1 MSAADPR
8 ETVRYFLHLHEPAY
22 APLLHYA
29 ALPIILTP
37 ELLHYL
43 RHTFAPAT
51 PWISEADIL
60 LDENLC
66 RQYSTYEQYLM
77 HAPIRAY
84 LLGEAR
90 QDPLFRQADASR
102 LLLGY
107 LKDFERTRPYRN
119 PRELQTQAWSAM
131 VYIDDIQRAK
141 VFDEIKDAFRQ
152 AGKRQAGGY
161 ADLIGEA
168 ELERLAQITEKLAP
182 EMAQY
187 TELLDYARQVQALI
201 RDESTADERAF
212 QPILGKDMPTA
223 AELTG
228 RKTQRMPNWSHERFL
243 SDLDALYRLFQNG
256 DLVTAK
262 SMAEQLLKNCYDAGE
277 MAYPEAAY
285 DLAVAYFWLGRISR
299 MVGRIE
305 LATEYIL
312 KAISLFR
319 KLTLKEDSE
328 VEEMELLAMTE
339 YGECLLAMN
348 LFEKAAQYFLEV
360 IVRYEQRGRRSD
372 AALGGVRLGETYLS
386 MGHYEQAL
394 DTFMHAKAIFGKLND
409 ARSEA
414 IVLRHIG
421 EVYLA
426 MENHDQALETFTQA
440 LIIFQV
446 LHDVGSEAMVLRQSG
461 MALERMGQ
469 LKSALSN
476 YHEAF
481 VKMQKIGDTLG
492 EASTLNQLGELC
504 EKMGELE
511 ESAKLFRQSANIYR
525 LLQDTTHEGK
535 TRQNLAR
542 LLSKLGRNDE
552 ARGEWNRFHDGLEE
566 LAMRDGLA
574 QTPVKVFVT
583 YSDKDMEY
591 LRKLRAALS
600 PFIRLDELS
609 LWDYPAIDA
618 GEDWNKVIFQ
628 RLAEADLVLCLVS
641 ADFIASDFCDTQE
654 LAAALA
660 AHHKGEKTVVPIL
673 LRQCSWDDSPL
684 AKIQGLPDQWI
695 ASAADKDAAWK
706 AVSKSLGPTIQQAKQ
721 RNRLELDQTASAPSL
736 DPNQT
741 KQHEQEPSQF
751 GDRVQKVLAQVGL
764 GSRREIE
771 DWIRDGRI
779 TVNGNRV
786 QLGDRCL
793 PTDQVDVDG
802 KRIDLTKLTEE
813 PVRVLMYYKPTGE
826 VVSRSD
832 PEGREVVFDKLPK
845 LPWARWIAVGRMDIN
860 TQGLLLVTTNGE
872 LADRLMQTSR
882 MIEQKYAVRVLGS
895 IDDSMLTRLTNGV
908 MLEDGL
914 AQFETIQPISGKGGK
929 GVNRWYHVTLKEG
942 RNQIIRRLF
951 ASQGIA
957 VNRLIRI
964 RFADLE
970 LPPDMKPRTCIELP
984 PEQVAALMEGVGLEL

>member
-29 ALPIILTP
+29 ALPLILTP

-107 LKDFERTRPYRN
+107 IKDFERTRPYRN

-131 VYIDDIQRAK
+131 VYIDDIQRGM
-141 VFDEIKDAFRQ
+141 VFDEIKDAFRK

-187 TELLDYARQVQALI
+187 TELLDYARQLQAMV
-201 RDESTADERAF
+201 RGEFTADERAF

-228 RKTQRMPNWSHERFL
+228 RKTQGMPNWSHERFL
-243 SDLDALYRLFQNG
+243 SDLDALDRLFQNG
-256 DLVTAK
+256 DFVTAK
-262 SMAEQLLKNCYDAGE
+262 SMAEQLLKNCYYAGE

-339 YGECLLAMN
+339 YGECLLAMK
-348 LFEKAAQYFLEV
+348 LFEKAAQYFQEV

-372 AALGGVRLGETYLS
+372 AALGFVRLGEAHLS
-386 MGHYEQAL
+386 LGNYYQAL
-394 DTFMHAKAIFGKLND
+394 EAYRHAKAFFQELND
-409 ARSEA
+409 FGSQAM
-414 IVLRHIG
+414 LLPKIG
-421 EVYLA
+421 E
-426 MENHDQALETFTQA
+426 
-440 LIIFQV
+440 
-446 LHDVGSEAMVLRQSG
+446 LHEGL
-461 MALERMGQ
+461 GQ
-469 LKSALSN
+469 LDLAESA
-476 YHEAF
+476 YHEAYAI
-481 VKMQKIGDTLG
+481 MYKIGETLG
-492 EASTLNQLGELC
+492 EASMLNQLGELY
-504 EKMGELE
+504 EKMRELE
-511 ESAKLFRQSANIYR
+511 KSAGFFRQSADIYHNV
-525 LLQDTTHEGK
+525 QDAANEGK
-535 TRQNLAR
+535 TRKNLAR
-542 LLSKLGRNDE
+542 LLRLLGRYDE
-552 ARGEWNRFHDGLEE
+552 ARRELDRVYNGEDESAMLSE
-566 LAMRDGLA
+566 LTQIPVRAYVSYSHKDLKYRDELHA
-574 QTPVKVFVT
+574 T
-583 YSDKDMEY
+583 
-591 LRKLRAALS
+591 LS
-600 PFIRLDELS
+600 PFIRLDKLA
-609 LWDYPAIDA
+609 LWDDHTIDA
-618 GEDWNKVIFQ
+618 GEDWNKVIFHQ
-628 RLAEADLVLCLVS
+628 LAEADLVLCLIS
-641 ADFIASDFCDTQE
+641 ADFIASDFCYTQE
-654 LAAALA
+654 FAAALA

-673 LRQCSWDDSPL
+673 LRKCSWDDLPL
-684 AKIQGLPDQWI
+684 AKIQGLPNQWI
-695 ASAADKDAAWK
+695 ASMTDKDEAW
-706 AVSKSLGPTIQQAKQ
+706 AEVSKSLKPAIQQAKQ
-721 RNRLELDQTASAPSL
+721 RKRLTIGHTASGPSVES
-736 DPNQT
+736 NQT
-741 KQHEQEPSQF
+741 EQYEQEPSQA
-751 GDRVQKVLAQVGL
+751 GDRVQKTLAQAGL

-779 TVNGNRV
+779 TVNDKLV
-786 QLGDRCL
+786 QLGDLCL
-793 PTDQVDVDG
+793 PTDQVKVDG
-802 KRIDLTKLTEE
+802 KQIDLTKLSEE
-813 PVRVLMYYKPTGE
+813 SSRVLLYYKPIGE
-826 VVSRSD
+826 LVSRRD
-832 PEGREVVFDKLPK
+832 PEGRELVFDNLPM
-845 LPWARWIAVGRMDIN
+845 LPWVRWIAVGRLEIN

-882 MIEQKYAVRVLGS
+882 LIEQKYAVRVLGAV
-895 IDDSMLTRLTNGV
+895 DDSMLTRLTNGV

-914 AQFETIQPISGKGGK
+914 AKFETIQPVSGKGAK
-929 GVNRWYHVTLKEG
+929 GVNRWFHVTLKEG
-942 RNQIIRRLF
+942 RNQIVRRLF
-951 ASQGIA
+951 ASQGIT

-964 RFADLE
+964 RFADLD
-970 LPPDMKPRTCIELP
+970 LPSDMKPRTYIELP
-984 PEQVAALMEGVGLEL
+984 PEQVAALMKSVGLEL